1 MNTGLGVDP
10 DILIVLATL
19 VTIFAFSSALA
30 GWVSGRLAPVA
41 TLSLGIGIGLFAF
54 VHMQLPG
61 GLTPVAVPLA
71 FINVAAM
78 VLGN

>member
-1 MNTGLGVDP
+1 MSTGLAIDP

-41 TLSLGIGIGLFAF
+41 TLSLGIGIGLFIF
-54 VHMQLPG
+54 VHMQLPE
-61 GLTPVAVPLA
+61 GLTPVAIPLA
-71 FINVAAM
+71 FIHIAAM
-78 VLGN
+78 ILGN

>member
-1 MNTGLGVDP
+1 MTAAIDP
-10 DILIVLATL
+10 DILIVIATL

-30 GWVSGRLAPVA
+30 GWVSGRLAPLA
-41 TLSLGIGIGLFAF
+41 TLSLAIGIGLFVF
-54 VHMQLPG
+54 VHMQLPQ

-71 FINVAAM
+71 FIDVAAM